1 MARIFGD
8 DVVVNLDD
16 VHINHDT
23 HELVIGG
30 GMLEHVVTY
39 QVTNPE
45 AKKYAG
51 RVNQE
56 NFGAQKGCIG
66 RHAR

>member
-16 VHINHDT
+16 VHIDHDT
-23 HELVIGG
+23 HELVLGG
-30 GMLEHVVTY
+30 EMLEHVATY

-45 AKKYAG
+45 AENYDR

-56 NFGAQKGCIG
+56 NFGAQKG
-66 RHAR
+66 